1 MDNNGHGMA
10 RIAGFPSQGGGKK
23 SDRTD
28 HCTGYNILL
37 WVFFYSRK
45 ELGNR
50 QSHHILL
57 EDISV
62 GEGEG
67 VAEGLVP
74 QLTKKYLNVTEE
86 WRAR

>member
-1 MDNNGHGMA
+1 M
-10 RIAGFPSQGGGKK
+10 IALT
-23 SDRTD
+23 TD
-28 HCTGYNILL
+28 YNILPIDD

-86 WRAR
+86 

>member
-1 MDNNGHGMA
+1 MIG
-10 RIAGFPSQGGGKK
+10 S
-23 SDRTD
+23 
-28 HCTGYNILL
+28 
-37 WVFFYSRK
+37 FFYSRK
-45 ELGNR
+45 ELRNR